1 MTKSAIFLFSCPF
14 RGEKEVGRGYQRVSE
29 GVAKGRSSEVIF

>member
-1 MTKSAIFLFSCPF
+1 MTKSAIVLFSCPF

-29 GVAKGRSSEVIF
+29 R